1 MFRRMFVADKNT
13 KAAWSKPE
21 LKKINAGS
29 AEARKNQGR
38 PDGSQTAP
46 KNS

>member
-29 AEARKNQGR
+29 AEARTTVGKN
-38 PDGSQTAP
+38 DGG
-46 KNS
+46 KNPPQKS

>member
-29 AEARKNQGR
+29 AEAGGKTSKN
-38 PDGSQTAP
+38 DGGSVVP
-46 KNS
+46 HKS